1 MALMRSILYTAENGA
16 LEAFYTILQM
26 FWVIIALSEY
36 FIVAAAICR
45 FSVTQNVELEASDNI
60 LQISHSLG
68 RNRVSG
74 RFHLKRSK
82 MSF

>member
-1 MALMRSILYTAENGA
+1 MISTIRPAEGDD
-16 LEAFYTILQM
+16 LRRLTPFCKLTI
-26 FWVIIALSEY
+26 FWVVIALSEY